1 MNKELSAFLDGE
13 AEEHEIDELFAA
25 MRANDELR
33 RQSAVYCLIGDSLR
47 EEGRLDC
54 DLLAGVMRAI
64 AEGPVV
70 LAPRARP
77 RSPLR
82 PMLAMAASAAG
93 VAVVGWLAIAPRL
106 DEPAAPLLARQE
118 FVLSKAG
125 KVAGPQV
132 ASNDQVMMRSNMQE
146 YLVAHQA
153 SVSGLQVPSPAGHIR
168 PVSAVG
174 RE

>member
-1 MNKELSAFLDGE
+1 MNNELSAFLDGE
-13 AEEHEIDELFAA
+13 AEEHEIDSLFAA
-25 MRANDELR
+25 MRTDGELR
-33 RQSAVYCLIGDSLR
+33 RQSAVFCLIGDALR
-47 EEGRLDC
+47 DEDHLEC
-54 DLLAGVMRAI
+54 DMLAGVMRAV

-70 LAPRARP
+70 VAPRARP
-77 RSPLR
+77 RSALR

-106 DEPAAPLLARQE
+106 DEPALPVLARHE
-118 FVLSKAG
+118 VVLPKPA
-125 KVAGPQV
+125 ALAAAQV
-132 ASNDQVMMRSNMQE
+132 AANDQMMRSNMQE